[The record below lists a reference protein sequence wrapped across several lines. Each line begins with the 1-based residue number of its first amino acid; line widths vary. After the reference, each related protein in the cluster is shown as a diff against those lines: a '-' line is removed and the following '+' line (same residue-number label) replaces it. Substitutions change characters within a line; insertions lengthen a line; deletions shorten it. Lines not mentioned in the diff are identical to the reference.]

1 MINYLELIN
10 YVDKIDLH
18 GKITLFFNEK
28 KVNPKKLIKILK
40 NNVSK
45 KSNFNVNKKLV
56 EQPFYKGDY
65 HYFINNYNTG
75 LCRLK
80 KLKIYIIELNG

>member
-1 MINYLELIN
+1 MINYFELID
-10 YVDKIDLH
+10 YIDRIDLH
-18 GKITLFFNEK
+18 GKITLFFNKK
-28 KVNPKKLIKILK
+28 KVTPKKLIKILE

-45 KSNFNVNKKLV
+45 KSNFKVNKKLV

-75 LCRLK
+75 LCRLNR
-80 KLKIYIIELNG
+80 LKIYITELNG